1 MEEGHLENNPV
12 IGTKP
17 SKEKS
22 RDRVLSTD
30 ELRIIWNALP
40 DDTDDDYAAI
50 VKLLALT
57 GQRENEIAALG
68 CRSCG

>member
-1 MEEGHLENNPV
+1 
-12 IGTKP
+12 
-17 SKEKS
+17 
-22 RDRVLSTD
+22 LSTD

-68 CRSCG
+68 WSELRLIEITVVSEIDGLRKNMT